1 MLYHYLLLPSA
12 SGRPSFPRLPQMLMK
27 THTLV
32 VAIAAACLSMQAHA
46 QSADSTLTLG
56 KVDVHEHSEG
66 QLTAHQVLTSVDV
79 LGADQIE
86 DKNVSQSWE
95 LLGQMPGIQLTETR
109 QGAESG
115 KVSFRAFN
123 GEGYLNA
130 IKTLIDGVPS
140 NVNSGNQRF
149 IDMLFPLEISYIE
162 VVRGTNDP
170 RYGLH
175 NIGGNVNFGTRQGGN
190 YTDAR
195 LGYGSYN
202 TRSAQLAVGREG
214 NGFAQNYFVG
224 YQDSD
229 GYRDNDTSKKYSVG
243 GKWFYGNLEEEGL
256 RVGLTGRAYHNE
268 PEEPGF
274 MTAEELRSH
283 RRGSDLRNRNDGD
296 DRDMRQVAAHVDLK
310 LADNLYLAS
319 KLYYNNYEDDR
330 RVTFSDLPTGNAPR
344 QRRMWDES
352 QFGMLNTLTWNA
364 SSALTLEG
372 GFNYEQQD
380 NRYQRMRFS
389 YAEPTDFWAT
399 PARIQNDERHNFDNW
414 GAYVQAIYQPVEALK
429 IVPAYRVDRY
439 SGNTRLVD
447 DTTGKL
453 QRYGNI
459 NQPKLSVVYALTPSA
474 NVYANWG
481 RTAQVLT
488 GGTAPAYL
496 TPGQTAMSPST
507 NTGMELGLKFSPFQG
522 TQARLAVWQQ
532 DAENEISNMPATG
545 TTVQLG
551 KTRRRG
557 VDAQITAQLD
567 ERWTVWASYAY
578 QEAKIERDGRLAVE
592 SLEGNEVAAVPRYI
606 SNVGVDFRATDE
618 LKFGL
623 QGRAQ
628 GDYYLEERN
637 VAGKHGSFAVLDL
650 SASYQI
656 DPTWS
661 VDLQVKN
668 ATGREYAYVWY
679 DSFFQSQVQPMF
691 SPSAGRQLYIGLN
704 MKL

>member
-1 MLYHYLLLPSA
+1 
-12 SGRPSFPRLPQMLMK
+12 MK
-27 THTLV
+27 IHILV
-32 VAIAAACLSMQAHA
+32 VAVAAACLSMQANA
-46 QSADSTLTLG
+46 QSVDAALTLG
-56 KVDVHEHSEG
+56 KVDVHSHSEG

-175 NIGGNVNFGTRQGGN
+175 NIGGNVNFGTRQGGT

-202 TRSAQLAVGREG
+202 TRSAQLAVGRESDG
-214 NGFAQNYFVG
+214 VARNYFLG

-229 GYRDNDTSKKYSVG
+229 GYRDNDASKKYSIG
-243 GKWFYGNLEEEGL
+243 GKWFYGNLEDDGL
-256 RVGLTGRAYHNE
+256 RAGLTARAYHNE
-268 PEEPGF
+268 ADEPGF
-274 MTAEELRSH
+274 MTAEELRTH

-310 LADNLYLAS
+310 LADALYFGT
-319 KLYYNNYEDDR
+319 KLYYNSYEDDR
-330 RVTFSDLPTGNAPR
+330 RITFSDLPTGNAPR
-344 QRRMWDES
+344 QRRIWDES

-364 SSALTLEG
+364 SSVLTLEG

-399 PARIQNDERHNFDNW
+399 PARIQNDERHSFDNW
-414 GAYVQAIYQPVEALK
+414 GAYVQAIYQPIEALK

-439 SGNTRLVD
+439 SGRTRLVD
-447 DTTGKL
+447 GTTGRL

-474 NVYANWG
+474 NIYANWG

-496 TPGQTAMSPST
+496 TPGQAAMSPST
-507 NTGMELGLKFSPFQG
+507 NTGMELGMKFSPFRG
-522 TQARLAVWQQ
+522 AQARVAVWQQ

-557 VDAQITAQLD
+557 VDAQISAPLG
-567 ERWTVWASYAY
+567 ERWTVWASHAY
-578 QEAKIERDGRLAVE
+578 QEARIERDGRAGVE
-592 SLEGNEVAAVPRYI
+592 SLEGNEVAAVPRHI
-606 SNVGVDFRATDE
+606 SNVGVDFRATDA

-637 VAGKHGSFAVLDL
+637 VAGKYGNFAVLDL
-650 SASYQI
+650 SAGYQI
-656 DPTWS
+656 NPTWS

-679 DSFFQSQVQPMF
+679 DSFFQSQTQPMF
-691 SPSAGRQLYIGLN
+691 SPSAGRQVYIGLT